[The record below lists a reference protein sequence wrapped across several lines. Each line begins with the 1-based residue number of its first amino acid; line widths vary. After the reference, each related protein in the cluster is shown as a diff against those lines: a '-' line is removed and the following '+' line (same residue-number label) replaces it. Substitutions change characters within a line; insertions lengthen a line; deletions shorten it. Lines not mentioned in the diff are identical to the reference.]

1 MDDPGFEKLIKKVDN
16 LENRLSRLEKKLESE
31 GFRDPERLTA
41 DPETIS
47 ISEPRPS
54 SGDEDSFESRVGEY
68 GMAWLGNIV
77 LFLGI
82 LFLAQFMR
90 KSGNDILSVAFSIVA
105 VGGIYLTGHLT
116 RKKFPYMSLL
126 FNYNAHLLLFLA
138 ALRIHFFSDSPI
150 SENAFLGHGLVLVVL
165 ASLIYLA
172 YKQKS
177 QTLLIIVWILALVT
191 TIASSSTHFILPLMV
206 AVSGISLFITY
217 RFGWWTSLIIS
228 IVVVYLAFLFW
239 MLNNPFMSGSLEVIS
254 DHQFGYVYLFA
265 SALLYSLL
273 GLLPKSEKTRE
284 HMLNFSIVLNGLGF
298 SVIFTLATLSFFS
311 ENYFIYFGLIAA
323 FCIGYSIWLKIRST
337 WKAVSA
343 MYAIYSFVALSICIA
358 GIYNFPL
365 AFYLLAIQSLLVV
378 SMALWFRS
386 RFIVIMNTILF
397 MGLLFAY
404 FVTPDSVD
412 TINFSF
418 AAVALVTARILNWKK
433 KRLEIRTELI
443 RNLYLF
449 AGSGMVLYSLH
460 NAVSAQFVTLSWA
473 LSALLFFLLS
483 VLMHNKKYRWLAI
496 ITMLVTV
503 FYLFIVDLQNISLGY
518 RIIALMFIA
527 IIALGISIFYSR
539 IQKKGNE
546 DNDQS
551 SDPIQ

>member
-1 MDDPGFEKLIKKVDN
+1 
-16 LENRLSRLEKKLESE
+16 
-31 GFRDPERLTA
+31 
-41 DPETIS
+41 
-47 ISEPRPS
+47 
-54 SGDEDSFESRVGEY
+54 
-68 GMAWLGNIV
+68 MAWLGNIV

-138 ALRIHFFSDSPI
+138 ALRIHFFSDIPI

-165 ASLIYLA
+165 ASLTYLA

-177 QTLLIIVWILALVT
+177 EILLIIVLFLALVT
-191 TIASSSTHFILPLMV
+191 SIASNAIHFILPLMV

-265 SALLYSLL
+265 SALLYSML
-273 GLLPKSEKTRE
+273 GLLPKSEKIPE
-284 HMLNFSIVLNGLGF
+284 NMLNFSIVLNGLGF

-311 ENYFIYFGLIAA
+311 DNYFIYFGLIAA
-323 FCIGYSIWLKIRST
+323 FCIGYSIMLKLRGT

-358 GIYNFPL
+358 GIYKFPL

-386 RFIVIMNTILF
+386 RFIRSRFIVIMNAILF

-404 FVTPDSVD
+404 LVTPESVD

-418 AAVALVTARILNWKK
+418 ALVALITARILNWKK

-443 RNLYLF
+443 RNIYLF

-460 NAVSAQFVTLSWA
+460 NAVSAQFITLSWA

-483 VLMHNKKYRWLAI
+483 VLIHNKKYRWLAI

-503 FYLFIVDLQNISLGY
+503 FYLFIVDLKNISLGY
-518 RIIALMFIA
+518 RIVALMFIA
-527 IIALGISIFYSR
+527 LIALGISIFYAR
-539 IQKKGNE
+539 RQKKEKE
-546 DNDQS
+546 DNDQ
-551 SDPIQ
+551 

>member
-1 MDDPGFEKLIKKVDN
+1 MVDPGFEKLNKKVDD
-16 LENRLSRLEKKLESE
+16 LENRLSSLENKFESE
-31 GFRDPERLTA
+31 GFRDPVRLKS

-47 ISEPRPS
+47 ISKPRPK

-77 LFLGI
+77 LFFGI

-90 KSGNDILSVAFSIVA
+90 KSGNDILSVAFSIAA

-116 RKKFPYMSLL
+116 RKKIPYMSLL

-138 ALRIHFFSDSPI
+138 ALRIHFFSDNPI

-165 ASLIYLA
+165 ASLVYLA

-177 QTLLIIVWILALVT
+177 QILLIIVWILALVT
-191 TIASSSTHFILPLMV
+191 VIASSSTHFILPLMV
-206 AVSGISLFITY
+206 AISGISLLITY
-217 RFGWWTSLIIS
+217 RFGWWTSLIVS
-228 IVVVYLAFLFW
+228 IIVVYLAFLIW

-265 SALLYSLL
+265 SALLYSML
-273 GLLPKSEKTRE
+273 GLLPKSDKVPE
-284 HMLNFSIVLNGLGF
+284 HLLNFSIVLNGLGF
-298 SVIFTLATLSFFS
+298 SVIFMLMTLSFFS

-323 FCIGYSIWLKIRST
+323 FCVGYSIWLKLRST

-386 RFIVIMNTILF
+386 RFIVIMNAILF

-404 FVTPDSVD
+404 LITPDSVD

-418 AAVALVTARILNWKK
+418 ALVALVTARILNWKK

-443 RNLYLF
+443 RNIYLF
-449 AGSGMVLYSLH
+449 AGAGMVLYSLH

-473 LSALLFFLLS
+473 LTALLFFLLS
-483 VLMHNKKYRWLAI
+483 VLIHNKKYRWLAI

-503 FYLFIVDLQNISLGY
+503 FYLFIVDLKNISLGY
-518 RIIALMFIA
+518 RIVALMFIA
-527 IIALGISIFYSR
+527 LIALGISLFYAR
-539 IQKKGNE
+539 RQKKEKE
-546 DNDQS
+546 DNDLG
-551 SDPIQ
+551 PEIP

>member
-1 MDDPGFEKLIKKVDN
+1 MVDPGFDKLNKKVDDLEHRLFR
-16 LENRLSRLEKKLESE
+16 LENKFESE
-31 GFRDPERLTA
+31 GFRDTVRSTA

-47 ISEPRPS
+47 ISEPRPTT
-54 SGDEDSFESRVGEY
+54 GDEDSFESRVGEY

-77 LFLGI
+77 LFFGI

-90 KSGNDILSVAFSIVA
+90 KSGNDMLSVAFSIVA

-138 ALRIHFFSDSPI
+138 ALRIHFFSANPI
-150 SENAFLGHGLVLVVL
+150 SENAFLGYGLVLVVL
-165 ASLIYLA
+165 ASLVYLA

-177 QTLLIIVWILALVT
+177 EILLIIVWILALVT
-191 TIASSSTHFILPLMV
+191 SIASNASHFILPLMV
-206 AVSGISLFITY
+206 AVSGISLFITH

-239 MLNNPFMSGSLEVIS
+239 MLNNPIMTRSLEVIS
-254 DHQFGYVYLFA
+254 DHQFAYIYLFA
-265 SALLYSLL
+265 SALFYSML
-273 GLLPKSEKTRE
+273 GLLPKSEKVPE
-284 HMLNFSIVLNGLGF
+284 HLLNFSIVLNGLGF
-298 SVIFTLATLSFFS
+298 SVIFMLMTLSFFS
-311 ENYFIYFGLIAA
+311 ENYFIYFGMIAA
-323 FCIGYSIWLKIRST
+323 FCIIYSIWLKLRGT

-358 GIYNFPL
+358 GIYKFPL

-386 RFIVIMNTILF
+386 RFIVIMNSILF

-404 FVTPDSVD
+404 LINPDSVD

-418 AAVALVTARILNWKK
+418 ALVALITARILNWKK

-443 RNLYLF
+443 RNIYLF

-483 VLMHNKKYRWLAI
+483 VLIHNKKYRWLAI

-503 FYLFIVDLQNISLGY
+503 FYLFIVDLKNISLGY
-518 RIIALMFIA
+518 RIVALMFIA
-527 IIALGISIFYSR
+527 LIALGISIFYAR
-539 IQKKGNE
+539 RQKKEKE
-546 DNDQS
+546 DNDQ
-551 SDPIQ
+551 

>member
-1 MDDPGFEKLIKKVDN
+1 MVDPGFEKLNKKVDD
-16 LENRLSRLEKKLESE
+16 LENRLSRLENKFESE
-31 GFRDPERLTA
+31 GFRDTVRLKS

-47 ISEPRPS
+47 ISEPRPKT
-54 SGDEDSFESRVGEY
+54 GDEDSFESRVGEY

-77 LFLGI
+77 LFFGI

-138 ALRIHFFSDSPI
+138 ALRIHFFSDIPI
-150 SENAFLGHGLVLVVL
+150 SENAFIGHGLVMVVL
-165 ASLIYLA
+165 ASLTYLA

-177 QTLLIIVWILALVT
+177 QTLLIIVLILALIT
-191 TIASSSTHFILPLMV
+191 SIASNAVHFILPLMV
-206 AVSGISLFITY
+206 AVSGISLFVTH
-217 RFGWWTSLIIS
+217 RFGWWNSLIIS
-228 IVVVYLAFLFW
+228 IIVVYLAFLLW
-239 MLNNPFMSGSLEVIS
+239 MLNNPFMTRSLEVIS
-254 DHQFGYVYLFA
+254 DHQFGYIYLFA
-265 SALLYSLL
+265 SALLYSML
-273 GLLPKSEKTRE
+273 GLLPKSEKVPE
-284 HMLNFSIVLNGLGF
+284 HLLNFSIVLNGLGF

-311 ENYFIYFGLIAA
+311 GNYFIYFGLIAA
-323 FCIGYSIWLKIRST
+323 FCSGYSILLKLRGT

-358 GIYNFPL
+358 GIYKFPL

-404 FVTPDSVD
+404 LITPNSVD

-418 AAVALVTARILNWKK
+418 ALVALVTARILNWKK

-443 RNLYLF
+443 RNIYLF
-449 AGSGMVLYSLH
+449 AGAGMVLYSLH

-483 VLMHNKKYRWLAI
+483 VVIHNKKYRWLAI

-503 FYLFIVDLQNISLGY
+503 FYLFIVDLKNISLGY
-518 RIIALMFIA
+518 RIVALMFIA
-527 IIALGISIFYSR
+527 LIALGISIFYAR
-539 IQKKGNE
+539 RQKKEKE
-546 DNDQS
+546 DNTLGSESNQ
-551 SDPIQ
+551 